1 MSLHQQSPPD
11 RSSAAPQRAVLAID
25 YGRRRLGLA
34 LSDLLGL
41 TARPLAVWERTNRRA
56 DLARIRDLCRRHAV
70 GRIVVGWPI
79 RLDGTPGEMAREA
92 ARFAE
97 RLRKHLGSLP
107 VELADERL
115 SSWEAA
121 QQGGATGRRT
131 PRRAGQPLDDLAAAV
146 ILRDYLAH
154 AVYPEPAIRGRREQA
169 HAASAEQARAASAE
183 QD

>member
-1 MSLHQQSPPD
+1 MVFHLQARSDP
-11 RSSAAPQRAVLAID
+11 SSAVPQRAVLAID

-34 LSDLLGL
+34 LSDILGV
-41 TARPLAVWERTNRRA
+41 TARPLAIWERTNRRG

-92 ARFAE
+92 ASFAE
-97 RLRKHLGSLP
+97 RLRKHLGRP
-107 VELADERL
+107 VDLADERL

-121 QQGGATGRRT
+121 QQVQDAGNR
-131 PRRAGQPLDDLAAAV
+131 RRAGKPLDDVAATV
-146 ILRDYLAH
+146 ILRDYLA
-154 AVYPEPAIRGRREQA
+154 RTR
-169 HAASAEQARAASAE
+169 SAEQGRPAGRV